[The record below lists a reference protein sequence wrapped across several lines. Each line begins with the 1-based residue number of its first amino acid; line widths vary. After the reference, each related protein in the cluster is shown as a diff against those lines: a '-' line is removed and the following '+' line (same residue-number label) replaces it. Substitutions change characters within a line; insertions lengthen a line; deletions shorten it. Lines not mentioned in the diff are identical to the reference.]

1 MEEGGHHGDAD
12 EDSEDDNGDAD
23 EDNENYKSSGRAWTS
38 TSSSSPEDRPSFWR
52 KLTSPGVSRSSQ
64 EQEPSRASAP
74 PLVKGH
80 PELSKRAPIPTI
92 SVIYRSALKM
102 VAMMMKMK
110 RLGRTSDK
118 EPSVFFINHTSCLTL
133 TLITCV
139 SYLLPDWWT
148 GGSAPFTD
156 VCLATLGD

>member
-38 TSSSSPEDRPSFWR
+38 TSSSSPEDQPSFWR
-52 KLTSPGVSRSSQ
+52 KPSVRRSSQ

-74 PLVKGH
+74 PPVKVH
-80 PELSKRAPIPTI
+80 PELSKRTPIPTI

>member
-1 MEEGGHHGDAD
+1 M
-12 EDSEDDNGDAD
+12 
-23 EDNENYKSSGRAWTS
+23 R
-38 TSSSSPEDRPSFWR
+38 
-52 KLTSPGVSRSSQ
+52 RSSQ

-74 PLVKGH
+74 PPVKVH
-80 PELSKRAPIPTI
+80 QELSKRAPI

-110 RLGRTSDK
+110 RLERTSDK

-156 VCLATLGD
+156 VCLATLGDVRLFLSLSSSYLCRRWD